1 MGREDYGVVKIVIIS
16 EHLPPLICLNG
27 AGQGEASVILRLYG
41 LEDSFIILPVVPCYE
56 VSILQT
62 AGLTTSIV
70 IHRAPKAKGSELTLG
85 GAKAIIAPMRY

>member
-1 MGREDYGVVKIVIIS
+1 M
-16 EHLPPLICLNG
+16 
-27 AGQGEASVILRLYG
+27 
-41 LEDSFIILPVVPCYE
+41 PCNE

>member
-1 MGREDYGVVKIVIIS
+1 MGREDYGMVKIVIIS
-16 EHLPPLICLNG
+16 EHFP
-27 AGQGEASVILRLYG
+27 ILFVLMVQDRERLQSFYDYYG
-41 LEDSFIILPVVPCYE
+41 LEDSFIILPVVPCNE